1 MVFIKDKT
9 LRSQF
14 AKTQER
20 NVQGEIN
27 TFGVVATEAA
37 YRESEA
43 WLEELLSYLE
53 ANRTF
58 VCDFLTE
65 QLPAVTSQKPEGTY
79 LIWLDFSAYG
89 LTDNQL
95 QRKLIKEANVVLNQG
110 SIFGPRGSHHMRLNF
125 ACPKELLEKALNQ
138 IAAAFKDQPIG

>member
-1 MVFIKDKT
+1 MVRRT
-9 LRSQF
+9 
-14 AKTQER
+14 
-20 NVQGEIN
+20 
-27 TFGVVATEAA
+27 
-37 YRESEA
+37 
-43 WLEELLSYLE
+43 LSYLE

-65 QLPAVTSQKPEGTY
+65 QLPEVTFQKPEGTY

-110 SIFGPRGSHHMRLNF
+110 NIFGPHGSHHMRLNF
-125 ACPKELLEKALNQ
+125 ACPKELLEKHSIKSPLRLKTNRSVNSFYEKRTLKLPFQ
-138 IAAAFKDQPIG
+138 RSPEDGR